1 MTFRMCSKLGRF
13 IEFRPSAGRCILVLL
28 GLVSMVEALSTF
40 TLIVRDL
47 ADLRWLD
54 RVAGIWIAVV
64 QTLAEG
70 RGYPPLIG
78 NDGTYGGVRYMPIYP
93 LIINALSSLTG
104 EYIVAGKL
112 ASLACLVLLYA
123 TVWAVSAKL
132 SRSAAWAFVLS
143 NLLFTTNLLLIVS
156 KSTASGRATQRASSD
171 PACFLGESIMAPHQ
185 RTCQGDRGAAE
196 DPNGEGSAQCCAT
209 TWTALA
215 PTPPTGAT

>member
-112 ASLACLVLLYA
+112 ASLACLVLFMRRCGPFPPS
-123 TVWAVSAKL
+123 SAGLRRGHL
-132 SRSAAWAFVLS
+132 SSVICCS
-143 NLLFTTNLLLIVS
+143 
-156 KSTASGRATQRASSD
+156 
-171 PACFLGESIMAPHQ
+171 Q
-185 RTCQGDRGAAE
+185 RTSC
-196 DPNGEGSAQCCAT
+196 
-209 TWTALA
+209 
-215 PTPPTGAT
+215 